1 MPLYLVATEEGQDV
15 YSWASAMPDIQ
26 VDWGVKGHSG
36 LEGVWSGAEM
46 EIDLSMLEWVFLG
59 QRGFLSRLV

>member
-1 MPLYLVATEEGQDV
+1 M

-46 EIDLSMLEWVFLG
+46 EIDLSMLEWVFLELPG
-59 QRGFLSRLV
+59 QRGFLSQLV

>member
-1 MPLYLVATEEGQDV
+1 M
-15 YSWASAMPDIQ
+15 
-26 VDWGVKGHSG
+26 KGHSG